1 MEKWI
6 SYLGEKFR
14 VRYFFD
20 ADVRKNRINPDTGKE
35 YSVILGDIEG
45 IEIYDLCDNLIGRFD
60 YIDFNND
67 GAIKNL
73 ISIII

>member
-20 ADVRKNRINPDTGKE
+20 ADVRKNRINPNTGEE
-35 YSVILGDIEG
+35 YTITLGDVEG
-45 IEIYDLCDNLIGRFD
+45 IEIYDLYDNLIGSFD
-60 YIDFNND
+60 YVNFDND
-67 GAIKNL
+67 SAIRTL